1 MKKSEIIKIILL
13 FIVAAV
19 VGVAIGH
26 FIREKKAASDA
37 LNKRQADIDTMV
49 HAYSG
54 DDDYDDEE
62 EEEDSVVSETKEQTE
77 ESEPYTYVAIGN
89 SLTCN
94 EYPLS
99 VEGLWWSSSAMCV
112 TKPSK
117 DYAHRFR
124 KYLDK
129 KTEAEKD
136 VSLMTIVCKNWEN
149 NSDRN
154 YYADIII
161 ESIPEDTKVIS
172 IQMGE
177 NVTEYKENMAEQFDY
192 LYTGIRN
199 RFPDAKIM
207 LFEEILWPQDD
218 VKEAMYAAA
227 EKNDFAIVDISDFTE
242 KYESDYKGYQGM
254 EVLGDDG
261 NTYVVGDITVAAHPN
276 DEGHKC
282 LAKLLE
288 KTYESI
294 SK

>member
-62 EEEDSVVSETKEQTE
+62 EEEDSEVSETKEQTE

>member
-62 EEEDSVVSETKEQTE
+62 EEEDSEVSETKEQTE

-294 SK
+294 AK